1 MIKKNDFIEIEYT
14 GKTKDEQMVFDT
26 TDEKLAKE
34 EEIFQK
40 GAQYGSAVICI
51 GQGQIIE
58 GLDNKL
64 VDKEEGKDYTID
76 LQPEEAFGKK
86 SAKLIQLVPTRK
98 FKESEVMPQPGL
110 QVQID
115 GMNGIIKTVSGG
127 RTLVDFNH
135 PLSGKIIEYDVK
147 IIKKVTDDKVKLVG
161 YLKLAL
167 GIKDVKASVIDGI
180 ATVTTNVELPKEPM
194 EELSKTIKEI
204 IPTLKEIIFKK
215 EEKKAETKKEEKTE
229 SKEET
234 TQK

>member
-147 IIKKVTDDKVKLVG
+147 IIKKSEKSFLEGNVTIMVCLCHIFFISCTFGNRCVFHLIQWKNSSVK
-161 YLKLAL
+161 YH
-167 GIKDVKASVIDGI
+167 ID
-180 ATVTTNVELPKEPM
+180 
-194 EELSKTIKEI
+194 
-204 IPTLKEIIFKK
+204 
-215 EEKKAETKKEEKTE
+215 
-229 SKEET
+229 
-234 TQK
+234 